1 MELAFAHRIAS
12 PARRREGVQ
21 AGALRYKARQPR
33 CIATA
38 GKMNKVIN
46 DPSNCGDAHQ
56 NRIPRPTH
64 I

>member
-38 GKMNKVIN
+38 GKMNKVI
-46 DPSNCGDAHQ
+46 
-56 NRIPRPTH
+56 
-64 I
+64 